1 MSPILTGVIA
11 SGISGNL
18 TPPNSYE
25 SIATVVLSSTA
36 NTITFSSIPSTY
48 KHLQLRG
55 INLSSGQDN
64 NVMLRFNSDS
74 SNNYSEHAFTGSGVS
89 AGAYN
94 TVPCSFAPAGY
105 TADST
110 NPYPSVCDILDYSS
124 TNKNKTVRALG
135 GGDRNGSLSY
145 ITFNSSA
152 WYNTA
157 AINRIDI
164 VHGNIAGGK
173 VFNAYTTFALY
184 GIKG

>member
-1 MSPILTGVIA
+1 VWDQSAVVE
-11 SGISGNL
+11 N
-18 TPPNSYE
+18 NSYE
-25 SIATVVLSSTA
+25 SIATVTLSSTA

-55 INLSSGQDN
+55 INLSSGGDN
-64 NVMLRFNSDS
+64 NVMLRFNTDS
-74 SNNYSEHAFTGSGVS
+74 GNNYTEHAVVGNGTTAS
-89 AGAYN
+89 AYN
-94 TVPCSFAPAGY
+94 TVPSSYAVGGY

-110 NPYPSVCDILDYSS
+110 YVYPTICDILDYSS
-124 TNKNKTVRALG
+124 TVKNKTVRALG
-135 GGDRNGSLSY
+135 GGDRNNTGNQY

-164 VHGNIAGGK
+164 IHGNIAGGK
-173 VFNAYTTFALY
+173 VFNAYTSFALY

>member
-18 TPPNSYE
+18 STNSYE
-25 SIATVVLSSTA
+25 SIATATLSSTT

-64 NVMLRFNSDS
+64 NIMLRFNTDS
-74 SNNYSEHAFTGSGVS
+74 GNNYSEHAIYS
-89 AGAYN
+89 AGTSFGTYN
-94 TVPCSFAPAGY
+94 TVPSSYAVAGY

-110 NPYPSVCDILDYSS
+110 NPYPTVCDILDYSS

-145 ITFNSSA
+145 VTFHSSA
-152 WYNTA
+152 WYNTN

-184 GIKG
+184 GMKG

>member
-1 MSPILTGVIA
+1 MPTILGITA
-11 SGISGNL
+11 SQISGRL
-18 TPPNSYE
+18 STTAYE
-25 SIATVVLSSTA
+25 SIATVTLSSAT

-64 NVMLRFNSDS
+64 NVMLRFNTDS
-74 SNNYSEHAFTGSGVS
+74 GNNYSEHAMYGAGTSS
-89 AGAYN
+89 GAYN
-94 TVPCSFAPAGY
+94 TVPASYAPAGY

-110 NPYPSVCDILDYSS
+110 NPYPTVCDILDYSN
-124 TNKNKTVRALG
+124 TNKNKVVRALG
-135 GGDRNGSLSY
+135 GGDRNGSTSY
-145 ITFNSSA
+145 VTFNSSA

-173 VFNAYTTFALY
+173 VFNANTSFALY
-184 GIKG
+184 GIRG